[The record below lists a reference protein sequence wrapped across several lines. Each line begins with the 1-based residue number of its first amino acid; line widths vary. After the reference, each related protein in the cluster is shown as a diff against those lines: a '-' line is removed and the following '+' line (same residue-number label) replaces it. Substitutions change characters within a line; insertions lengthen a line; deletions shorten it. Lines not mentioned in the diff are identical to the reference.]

1 MHLYEDLFAYSP
13 SRLDPP
19 KSMGAM
25 GKIKRGISV
34 SAYVLS
40 YKYFGTVL
48 SEYSFFFFF
57 RLIRNKVVYKAFWG
71 KWGSIIEDPQT
82 SFLQSLTAINRV
94 VTEKIIKM

>member
-1 MHLYEDLFAYSP
+1 VEPFSFVNIKDPIASLMPAYSP

-19 KSMGAM
+19 KPMGAM

-48 SEYSFFFFF
+48 SEYNYFFF

-71 KWGSIIEDPQT
+71 KWGSII
-82 SFLQSLTAINRV
+82 
-94 VTEKIIKM
+94 